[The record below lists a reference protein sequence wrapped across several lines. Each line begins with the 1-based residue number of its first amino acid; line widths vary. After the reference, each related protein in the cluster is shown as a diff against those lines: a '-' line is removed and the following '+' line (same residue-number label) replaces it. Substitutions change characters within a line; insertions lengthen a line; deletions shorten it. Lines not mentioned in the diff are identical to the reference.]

1 MAGER
6 GSGFDRVAVLIP
18 CYNEAPTVGAVV
30 RDFRA
35 ALGGS
40 VVYAFDKNSTAF
52 PSTGLMLA
60 GILCF
65 AAGLILDTVS
75 RGRRESKLLAY
86 LQHSA
91 VKQ

>member
-6 GSGFDRVAVLIP
+6 GSGLDRVAVLIP
-18 CYNEAPTVGAVV
+18 SYNEAPTVAAVV

-35 ALGGS
+35 ALADS
-40 VVYAFDKNSTAF
+40 VVYAFDKNSTVF